1 MDAHYEIDADPSRGM
16 IRVRLSGFFGIEDVR
31 SFGMRYRE
39 ELARLPGPG
48 HLTLADIRAMKIQAQ
63 DIVTAFSRFMASPDT
78 RSRKLAFVCA
88 SNLARLQAQ
97 RLTDRAEVRF
107 FNDANAAE
115 AWLMQ

>member
-1 MDAHYEIDADPSRGM
+1 MDAHYEIDADPPRGM
-16 IRVRLSGFFGIEDVR
+16 IRVRLAGFFEAEDVR
-31 SFGMRYRE
+31 SFALRYRE
-39 ELARLPGPG
+39 ELARVPGTG

-63 DIVTAFSRFMASPDT
+63 DIVAAFSQFMALPDI

-97 RLTDRAEVRF
+97 RLTDREEVRF
-107 FNDANAAE
+107 FDDAGAAE